1 MHGFRKSPKFHFT
14 GETEIMKPQQ
24 CVVFDLDGTLAD
36 TIRDIAAS
44 VNRTRLDY
52 GLPEQPIDL
61 IVSYTGDGARKL
73 LERSFFDHP
82 IEWDEGL
89 QKMIRHYYEHP
100 AENTSLY
107 PGVAEGL
114 AKLKAAGWK
123 LAVVTNKPGIVAR
136 EILKTLD
143 IARYLDDIIGGN
155 DGFPLKPD
163 PAVMFHLMKKYGT
176 EPENSWVL
184 GDNHT
189 DMNSAAKAGMNGIYA
204 TWGFGFPADTVFKTK
219 VDSFEQFTSYLLK
232 GE

>member
-1 MHGFRKSPKFHFT
+1 MDGNH
-14 GETEIMKPQQ
+14 
-24 CVVFDLDGTLAD
+24 CVVFDLDGTLAA
-36 TIRDIAAS
+36 TMKDIAAS
-44 VNRTRLDY
+44 VNRTRRDY
-52 GLPEQPIDL
+52 GLPEQPVDL

-82 IEWDEGL
+82 ISWDEGL
-89 QKMIRHYYEHP
+89 KKMIRHYYDHP

-114 AKLKAAGWK
+114 DALKQAGWK

-136 EILKTLD
+136 EILKTLG
-143 IARYLDDIIGGN
+143 IFKSLDDVIGGN

-163 PAVMFHLMKKYGT
+163 PEVMLHLMKKYDAA
-176 EPENSWVL
+176 PVNSWVL

-189 DMNSAAKAGMNGIYA
+189 DMNSASNAGMNGAYA
-204 TWGFGFPADTVFKTK
+204 TWGYGLPANTVYKIK
-219 VDSFEQFTSYLLK
+219 VDSFEQFTKYLLR

>member
-1 MHGFRKSPKFHFT
+1 MDSTH
-14 GETEIMKPQQ
+14 
-24 CVVFDLDGTLAD
+24 CAVFDLDGTLAD

-61 IVSYTGDGARKL
+61 IVSYTGDGALKL
-73 LERSFFDHP
+73 LERSFADHP
-82 IEWDEGL
+82 IDWDEGL
-89 QKMIRHYYEHP
+89 QKMIRHYYDHP

-136 EILKTLD
+136 EILKALD

-163 PAVMFHLMKKYGT
+163 PTVMFHLMKKYGT

-189 DMNSAAKAGMNGIYA
+189 DMNSAAKAGMNGAYA
-204 TWGFGFPADTVFKTK
+204 AWGFGFPADTVFKIK
-219 VDSFEQFTSYLLK
+219 VDSFEQFTNCLLK

>member
-1 MHGFRKSPKFHFT
+1 MNSNH
-14 GETEIMKPQQ
+14 
-24 CVVFDLDGTLAD
+24 CVIFDLDGTLAD

-52 GLPEQPIDL
+52 GLPEQPIDQ

-82 IEWDEGL
+82 IDWDEGL
-89 QKMIRHYYEHP
+89 GKMIQHYYDHP
-100 AENTSLY
+100 AENTALY

-136 EILKTLD
+136 EILKALD
-143 IARYLDDIIGGN
+143 IAKYLDDIIGGN

-163 PAVMFHLMKKYGT
+163 PEAIFHLMKKYGAADRKST
-176 EPENSWVL
+176 RLNSSH
-184 GDNHT
+184 G
-189 DMNSAAKAGMNGIYA
+189 Y
-204 TWGFGFPADTVFKTK
+204 
-219 VDSFEQFTSYLLK
+219 
-232 GE
+232 

>member
-1 MHGFRKSPKFHFT
+1 MNRNH
-14 GETEIMKPQQ
+14 
-24 CVVFDLDGTLAD
+24 CAVFDLDGTLAA

-44 VNRTRLDY
+44 VNRTRRDY

-61 IVSYTGDGARKL
+61 IVSFTGDGARKL
-73 LERSFFDHP
+73 LERSFAGHQID
-82 IEWDEGL
+82 WDEGL
-89 QKMIRHYYEHP
+89 KKMIAHYYAHP

-114 AKLKAAGWK
+114 AELKNAGWK

-143 IARYLDDIIGGN
+143 IAKFLDDIIGGN

-163 PAVMFHLMKKYGT
+163 PAVMFHLMKKYDA
-176 EPENSWVL
+176 EPEDSWVL

-189 DMNSAAKAGMNGIYA
+189 DMNSAANAGMNAVYA
-204 TWGFGFPADTVFKTK
+204 TWGYGFPADTRFNASA
-219 VDSFEQFTSYLLK
+219 DSFEQFTRYLLK
-232 GE
+232 GN